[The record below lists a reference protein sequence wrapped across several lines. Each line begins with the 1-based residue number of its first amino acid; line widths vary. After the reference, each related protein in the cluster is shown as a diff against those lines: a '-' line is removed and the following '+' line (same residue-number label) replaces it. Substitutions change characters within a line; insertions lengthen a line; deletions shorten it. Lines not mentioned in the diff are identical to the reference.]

1 PFLWNK
7 KPDDSTRFNV
17 VEYMTNR
24 SVGANFIRSLTF
36 SFATSPADSTIF
48 SEAFQG
54 TALAFG
60 AHFQLIPGKISAEV
74 RDNLLAWFHTS
85 RLDNVIDA
93 MLLDL
98 NSSADAEI
106 EDVDLWLDDQLETG
120 SFAKLSDLN
129 KDVIRNLLHL
139 KLKKNKLTQKDIVML
154 TRIQGSLDKKA
165 KLQLTNINKFKF
177 PLTREGFMLEG
188 AVAHAKIA
196 TEGTWK
202 KLEGAKTS
210 FWLTPSYRFNI
221 NKDPER
227 VDFVDFM
234 GVVRYTD
241 NHQAVDSSNYLDA
254 GAKVQW
260 IHERISFS
268 GEAIYRY
275 ASEKPE
281 AQKRNYTSRTA
292 FTFSYKLNELVTFKT
307 TFGSTFD
314 GNSTRYDENEKLFI
328 VGGFNFAF
336 SDLISK

>member
-1 PFLWNK
+1 MRTLFILGSLMLFSVAGLSQQKNINDQIKGLQVNSSPAYVVLGVEPENIQRPNSPSEFVASVQSANVNGQLAPNFALETTPFLWNK

-227 VDFVDFM
+227 VDFV
-234 GVVRYTD
+234 
-241 NHQAVDSSNYLDA
+241 
-254 GAKVQW
+254 
-260 IHERISFS
+260 
-268 GEAIYRY
+268 
-275 ASEKPE
+275 
-281 AQKRNYTSRTA
+281 
-292 FTFSYKLNELVTFKT
+292 
-307 TFGSTFD
+307 
-314 GNSTRYDENEKLFI
+314 
-328 VGGFNFAF
+328 
-336 SDLISK
+336 